1 MLLLQCFDCISIP
14 DTFTSIDA
22 LEILRGVFYVTNMV
36 ILVIMLVDN
45 LSLKKRRVIWEDI
58 LNIRNQR

>member
-1 MLLLQCFDCISIP
+1 MLLLQNFDGVSIP
-14 DTFTSIDA
+14 VTFTSIDA
-22 LEILRGVFYVTNMV
+22 LEILRGVYYVTNMV